1 MPALGEGIRFFCESR
16 SKRWMAGTSAAMTQ
30 EEIELVQSC
39 FDLMSGLGGGGL
51 RLYTFWLVF
60 FIDNNNPKQ

>member
-1 MPALGEGIRFFCESR
+1 
-16 SKRWMAGTSAAMTQ
+16 MAGTSAAMTQ

-39 FDLMSGLGGGGL
+39 FDLMSGAGAAVC
-51 RLYTFWLVF
+51 RSTRFWLVF

>member
-1 MPALGEGIRFFCESR
+1 
-16 SKRWMAGTSAAMTQ
+16 MAGTSAAMTQ